1 MNKEF
6 EYVDVV
12 RDPDKLEEM
21 LQYTG
26 GRRKVPVIINGDSV
40 TIGFQGKA

>member
-6 EYVDVV
+6 TYFDVV
-12 RDPDKLEEM
+12 SNPDKLEEM
-21 LQYTG
+21 LRYSG
-26 GRRKVPVIINGDSV
+26 GRRKVPIIVEGESV